1 MSSLNDYIIIIQGVK
16 SMKVEVK
23 EKFKKIIP
31 KKPSQKAVVLIT
43 TLLILVVA
51 GVALFKSKFIQN
63 KFFSNQQ
70 VVQRLAA
77 VRKGDIKVAVSG
89 SGPLYYSKTS
99 NLTSKVAST
108 ITKLYFKEGD
118 KVKAG
123 DLIAELD
130 DKDALNTVNDKK
142 NSLTQS
148 QLSNSTDDI
157 NKLQIKASI
166 TGQITELK
174 ALKGA
179 NISKGGALFTIT
191 DTSKL
196 KTSMSF
202 NFSDASQF
210 SLGAEA
216 QVYLTSIMQS
226 VKGYVTYIS
235 NSPKTTASGGQL
247 VNVEIE
253 MDNPGALLAG
263 MTASAEVETYRG
275 VASSIDTGT
284 LDYLNKQT
292 ITSETGG
299 TVESLA
305 IKEGQKVNA
314 GSLVITLKNDDIVK
328 SNQLNNLKI
337 ESSKLQVENAEKQLS
352 NYKIYAT
359 IDGTI
364 TKQTLNEGD
373 NVKANDVIAV
383 VTDTTQMRFDISID
397 ELDIAKLSLGQKAS
411 ITIDALTDTAAKPL
425 QGEVVKVPF
434 EGKSQ
439 NGVATFA
446 VTIQL
451 NENIETLKS
460 GMNANAEVEINTVSN
475 VLYVPIEAVTK
486 ARGKSYVMVKS
497 DGTTGNNG
505 QTSSQ
510 AQSGFNRQRPT
521 DGQETAQGGTQG
533 NSGQGGQNA
542 QGGNRQSNGNGGN
555 SNRQNSGNNQ
565 NNGNAQNRSNST
577 AGVNSNNLL
586 RGILG
591 NGQSNNKTQNY
602 YANAVQKEVEV
613 GINNDGYIEIKSGLK
628 EGEQVI
634 LPQIQTSQSNQQ
646 MTRQATGGNMPTGGS
661 FPGGG
666 NR

>member
-1 MSSLNDYIIIIQGVK
+1 
-16 SMKVEVK
+16 MKVEVK

-31 KKPSQKAVVLIT
+31 KKPSKKAVVLIT

-99 NLTSKVAST
+99 NLTSKAAST

-157 NKLQIKASI
+157 NKLQIKAPI

-263 MTASAEVETYRG
+263 MTASAEVETSRG
-275 VASSIDTGT
+275 TASSIDTGT

-314 GSLVITLKNDDIVK
+314 GSLVISLKNDDIVK

-352 NYKIYAT
+352 NYKIYAP

-364 TKQTLNEGD
+364 TKQNLNIGD
-373 NVKANDVIAV
+373 GVKANDVIAV

-411 ITIDALTDTAAKPL
+411 ITIDALTETAAKPL

-451 NENIETLKS
+451 NENVETLKS

-486 ARGKSYVMVKS
+486 IRGKSYVMVKS
-497 DGTTGNNG
+497 DNATGNNG
-505 QTSSQ
+505 QTPSQ
-510 AQSGFNRQRPT
+510 GQSGFNRQRPT
-521 DGQETAQGGTQG
+521 DGQGAAQGGSQG
-533 NSGQGGQNA
+533 SSGQGGQNA

-565 NNGNAQNRSNST
+565 NNGNAQTRTNST

-586 RGILG
+586 KGILG
-591 NGQSNNKTQNY
+591 NGQSNNKVQNY
-602 YANAVQKEVEV
+602 YANAVQKEVEI

-646 MTRQATGGNMPTGGS
+646 MTRQTTGGNMPTGGS

>member
-1 MSSLNDYIIIIQGVK
+1 MNA
-16 SMKVEVK
+16 EVK
-23 EKFKKIIP
+23 TKFKKLIP
-31 KKPSQKAVVLIT
+31 KNPSKKAVVLIT

-63 KFFSNQQ
+63 KFFANQQ

-142 NSLTQS
+142 NNLTQS

-157 NKLQIKASI
+157 NKLQIKAPI

-263 MTASAEVETYRG
+263 MTASAEVETSRG
-275 VASSIDTGT
+275 VVSSIDTGT

-292 ITSETGG
+292 VTSETGG

-314 GSLVITLKNDDIVK
+314 GSLVISLKNDDIVK

-352 NYKIYAT
+352 NYKIYAA

-364 TKQTLNEGD
+364 TKQTLNVGD
-373 NVKANDVIAV
+373 SVKANDVIAV

-411 ITIDALTDTAAKPL
+411 ITIDALTDTASKPL

-451 NENIETLKS
+451 NENVETLKS

-486 ARGKSYVMVKS
+486 MRGKSYVMVKS

-505 QTSSQ
+505 QTPSQ
-510 AQSGFNRQRPT
+510 GQSGFNRQRPT
-521 DGQETAQGGTQG
+521 DGQGTTQGGTQG
-533 NSGQGGQNA
+533 NSGQGQTGQGGQNA
-542 QGGNRQSNGNGGN
+542 QGGNRQNTGNGGN

-565 NNGNAQNRSNST
+565 NNGNAQNRTNST

-591 NGQSNNKTQNY
+591 NGQSNNKAQNY